1 MQQQQRQQQTR
12 LFQACWRERARKRG
26 ECFEYGKFKVESNC
40 SPLWTAA
47 AVMFVPVALPTD
59 RPSERP
65 SGMSG
70 GVKTNELPRP
80 LRRPFPPR
88 ESQARARAP
97 VSARCGAAVVRHILF
112 NLSVCAELPSSL
124 ANMLT
129 ELNWPWPPRPPS
141 AGRIPC

>member
-1 MQQQQRQQQTR
+1 MELFIAITLCSSKLVFFKRVGERELVKEGSVSNMANSRSKVIAR
-12 LFQACWRERARKRG
+12 LSG
-26 ECFEYGKFKVESNC
+26 LPLLLC
-40 SPLWTAA
+40 SFPLRCR
-47 AVMFVPVALPTD
+47 PT
-59 RPSERP
+59 ERP

-88 ESQARARAP
+88 ESQARARAL
-97 VSARCGAAVVRHILF
+97 VSARCDAAVRHILF